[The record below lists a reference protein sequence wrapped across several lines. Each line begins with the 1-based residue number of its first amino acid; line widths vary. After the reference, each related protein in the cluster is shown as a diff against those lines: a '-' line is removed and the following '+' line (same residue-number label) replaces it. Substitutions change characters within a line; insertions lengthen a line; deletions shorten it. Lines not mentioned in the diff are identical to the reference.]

1 MGVGQRKTNI
11 TQGTQEKQV
20 LTQVLRSCF
29 SKQLIWVHKVTK
41 TEVKPWQLSL
51 YCVAGLFYVAEGT
64 EICLGTNPAFA
75 LCFRNRR
82 ISGGG
87 EAHPPSPLPK
97 GIQFWGRAGSW
108 RL

>member
-1 MGVGQRKTNI
+1 MGMGQRKTNI
-11 TQGTQEKQV
+11 TQGTPEKQV

-51 YCVAGLFYVAEGT
+51 YGVAGLFYVAEGT
-64 EICLGTNPAFA
+64 EICSGTNPAFA
-75 LCFRNRR
+75 LCFRNSR
-82 ISGGG
+82 ISGKQP
-87 EAHPPSPLPK
+87 HPPSTLPK
-97 GIQFWGRAGSW
+97 GIQSWGRAGSW